1 MCNSDIT
8 CGMVILNYNDFLT
21 TSHLLNTIKGYKS
34 IEHIVVVDNHST
46 DDSYKQL
53 KKLEDEHIE
62 VILAPQNGG
71 YSSGNNIGIRYLM
84 ERYHID
90 ILGISNS
97 DVEFEESF
105 ITKIKSDYLKM
116 EEYSIITGMQIAP
129 DGEIATHPF
138 WEIEDANSYLQKKWR
153 ELFCRNVKRYKRYI
167 EQKLSVKDEIIQ
179 VGAVEGSLFF
189 INAKDFEKVGYF
201 DENVFIY
208 MEEDILGTKISKINK
223 KAGVDRSINYIHY
236 GAKTTDIVF
245 TTKAKIKYVCRSNI
259 YYFEHYLSNNK
270 FLHLINRIL
279 CYLISCRQ
287 YIIFGIRKNLKTYRC
302 RSNNE

>member
-53 KKLEDEHIE
+53 KKLEDVHIE

-138 WEIEDANSYLQKKWR
+138 WEIEDANSYLQKCK
-153 ELFCRNVKRYKRYI
+153 
-167 EQKLSVKDEIIQ
+167 
-179 VGAVEGSLFF
+179 
-189 INAKDFEKVGYF
+189 
-201 DENVFIY
+201 
-208 MEEDILGTKISKINK
+208 KI
-223 KAGVDRSINYIHY
+223 
-236 GAKTTDIVF
+236 
-245 TTKAKIKYVCRSNI
+245 
-259 YYFEHYLSNNK
+259 
-270 FLHLINRIL
+270 
-279 CYLISCRQ
+279 
-287 YIIFGIRKNLKTYRC
+287 
-302 RSNNE
+302 